1 MKTTQS
7 FGNGYHVFRPDATEE
22 VLLHFCPREWEQIQF
37 LDHCVAF
44 IILDNVH
51 NP

>member
-7 FGNGYHVFRPDATEE
+7 FGNGYHVFRPDATVE
-22 VLLHFCPREWEQIQF
+22 VLLHSYPRGWEQF

-44 IILDNVH
+44 IILDNGQ